1 MQSKNIYSGFTF
13 WGGFLLFKTWKF
25 PVSISEVFSNE
36 SVFKSIWD
44 NALIAISVL
53 EIASSTNGWVSEFLH
68 YCAFSIFE
76 SESSTNVFI
85 TTFLLMKLP
94 YWEKNEAKSKYF
106 IRKLYK
112 FTNH

>member
-1 MQSKNIYSGFTF
+1 MLNASTAFSILETASSTNGWVSE
-13 WGGFLLFKTWKF
+13 FLHNCAF
-25 PVSISEVFSNE
+25 SI
-36 SVFKSIWD
+36 
-44 NALIAISVL
+44 L